1 MNKLKRMPFKPM
13 LLGALLIVSIG
24 HGQKQS
30 KTYSELFNVGQET
43 VLDINTNNADIIFET
58 WDKNQIAVEAF
69 IELDGASEEEA
80 KRYFKEGA
88 IEIMGNSQKVSVAT
102 ASENSWAFGD
112 RAGELADIQFEHDF
126 QFDFEPFLAG
136 PMIGMDSHM
145 GHMDSLNMGWAM
157 LADMPP
163 MPPMPK
169 QNFDYEAFKKD
180 GDKYMIKWQKQF
192 SKGFD
197 KEYEKKMEE
206 WGEEMEKRALA
217 MEKKREAMDK
227 VRSERFEKMQEDRA
241 LQMEKRESEMEART
255 EAIEKRAEE
264 MARKMEERNVL
275 ISREKEGSRPNIFY
289 FSTDGAHKN
298 YKVKKTI
305 NIKMPKG
312 LKIRMNVR
320 HGEVK
325 LAEITKNIHATLTYS
340 RLLAATIDGDKT
352 SIVASYSP
360 VTVQRWNYGALQV
373 DYSDQVNLM
382 EVGNLRLAATA
393 SDVTIDRILDKV
405 YITNKFGPITINN
418 VASGFTDLDIT
429 LQNAELHCKTP
440 ATAFTIN
447 VNGTASELAY
457 PKSFILVKTKNQN
470 TVVSKGYHLSKNN
483 GKNIVIKSNYS
494 DVVFN

>member
-13 LLGALLIVSIG
+13 LMGAFLIGTIG
-24 HGQKQS
+24 YGQKQS

-43 VLDINTNNADIIFET
+43 VLDINTNNADIVFET
-58 WDKNQIAVEAF
+58 WDKNQIAVEAV

-80 KRYFKEGA
+80 QRYFEDGG
-88 IEIMGNSQKVSVAT
+88 IQIMGNSQKVSVT
-102 ASENSWAFGD
+102 TVGEKSWAFGN
-112 RAGELADIQFEHDF
+112 RSGEMADINFKHDF
-126 QFDFEPFLAG
+126 QFDFDPFLGGAMVG
-136 PMIGMDSHM
+136 
-145 GHMDSLNMGWAM
+145 MDSLNMGWAL

-169 QNFDYEAFKKD
+169 HNFDYEAFKKD

-197 KEYEKKMEE
+197 KDYEKKMEE
-206 WGEEMEKRALA
+206 WGEEMEKRAMA
-217 MEKKREAMDK
+217 MEKKREALDK
-227 VRSERFEKMQEDRA
+227 ARSERYEKMQEDRA
-241 LQMEKRESEMEART
+241 LQMEKREREMEART
-255 EAIEKRAEE
+255 EAMEKRAEE

-275 ISREKEGSRPNIFY
+275 ISRDTDDNQPNIFY

-312 LKIRMNVR
+312 LKIQMNVR

-373 DYSDQVNLM
+373 DYSDKVNLK

-393 SDVTIDRILDKV
+393 SDVTIERIVDKV

-418 VASGFTDLDIT
+418 VAAGFTDLDIT

-457 PKSFILVKTKNQN
+457 PKSFILVKTENQN
-470 TVVSKGYHLSKNN
+470 NVISKGYYLSKNN
-483 GKNIVIKSNYS
+483 DKNIVIKSNYS

>member
-1 MNKLKRMPFKPM
+1 MPFKPM
-13 LLGALLIVSIG
+13 LLGALLIGSLG
-24 HGQKQS
+24 YGQKQS
-30 KTYSELFNVGQET
+30 KTYNELFNVGQET
-43 VLDINTNNADIIFET
+43 VLEINTNNADILFET
-58 WDKNQIAVEAF
+58 WDKNQIVVEAV
-69 IELDGASEEEA
+69 ITLDGATEEEA
-80 KRYFKEGA
+80 KRYFKESA

-102 ASENSWAFGD
+102 ASENSWAFGNK
-112 RAGELADIQFEHDF
+112 AFEMPEIHFEHDF
-126 QFDFEPFLAG
+126 QFDFEPFLG
-136 PMIGMDSHM
+136 GSIVGMDSLM
-145 GHMDSLNMGWAM
+145 GPMDPLNLGWAV

-163 MPPMPK
+163 LPPMPN

-192 SKGFD
+192 SKGID
-197 KEYEKKMEE
+197 KDYEKKMEE
-206 WGEEMEKRALA
+206 WGEEMEKKALA
-217 MEKKREAMDK
+217 MEKKREAMEK
-227 VRSERFEKMQEDRA
+227 LRSERFEKMQEDRA
-241 LQMEKRESEMEART
+241 LQMEKREKEMEARS
-255 EAIEKRAEE
+255 EAMEKRAAE

-275 ISREKEGSRPNIFY
+275 ISRDTEGSRPNIFY
-289 FSTDGAHKN
+289 FSDDGAHKN

-305 NIKMPKG
+305 KIKMPKG
-312 LKIRMNVR
+312 LKIQMNVR

-360 VTVQRWNYGALQV
+360 VTVQRWNYGTLQV
-373 DYSDQVNLM
+373 DYSDKVNLK
-382 EVGNLRLAATA
+382 EVGNLRLSATA
-393 SDVTIDRILDKV
+393 SDITIDRIVDKV
-405 YITNKFGPITINN
+405 YITNKFGPISINN

-457 PKSFILVKTKNQN
+457 PESLIMVKTKNQN

>member
-1 MNKLKRMPFKPM
+1 MPFKPM
-13 LLGALLIVSIG
+13 LLGALLIGSIG
-24 HGQKQS
+24 YGQKQS

-58 WDKNQIAVEAF
+58 WDKNQIAVEAV
-69 IELDGASEEEA
+69 IELDGASAEEA
-80 KRYFKEGA
+80 KSYFKEGA

-102 ASENSWAFGD
+102 ASENSWAFGN
-112 RAGELADIQFEHDF
+112 RAGEMADIHFEHDF
-126 QFDFEPFLAG
+126 EFDFEPFLAG
-136 PMIGMDSHM
+136 SMVGMDSM
-145 GHMDSLNMGWAM
+145 NMGWAV

-180 GDKYMIKWQKQF
+180 GDKYMVKWQKQF

-197 KEYEKKMEE
+197 KAYEKKMEE
-206 WGEEMEKRALA
+206 WGKEMEKKALA

-241 LQMEKRESEMEART
+241 LQMEKHEREMEART
-255 EAIEKRAEE
+255 EAMEKRAEE

-275 ISREKEGSRPNIFY
+275 ISRDIEGSRPNIFY
-289 FSTDGAHKN
+289 FSTDGEHKN

-305 NIKMPKG
+305 KIKMPKG
-312 LKIRMNVR
+312 LKIQMNVR

-373 DYSDQVNLM
+373 DYSDKVNLK
-382 EVGNLRLAATA
+382 EVGNLRLVATA
-393 SDVTIDRILDKV
+393 SDVTIDRIVDKV

-418 VASGFTDLDIT
+418 VAAGFTDLDIT

-440 ATAFTIN
+440 TTAFTIN

-457 PKSFILVKTKNQN
+457 PESIILVKTKNHN
-470 TVVSKGYHLSKNN
+470 NVVSKGYHLNKNN